1 MAERNY
7 VQTARRRVALFAVTI
22 ESRNELRFYK
32 FKRKDSESPWK
43 VDLARFSIAVV
54 QMRRFFMDDS
64 RVCHDAEVQL
74 GISATAAEM
83 DDNLIEILHPLLA
96 PLYER
101 FNFFELP
108 LELVRVEVGRM
119 RANRF

>member
-1 MAERNY
+1 
-7 VQTARRRVALFAVTI
+7 
-22 ESRNELRFYK
+22 
-32 FKRKDSESPWK
+32 
-43 VDLARFSIAVV
+43 
-54 QMRRFFMDDS
+54 MRRFFMDDS